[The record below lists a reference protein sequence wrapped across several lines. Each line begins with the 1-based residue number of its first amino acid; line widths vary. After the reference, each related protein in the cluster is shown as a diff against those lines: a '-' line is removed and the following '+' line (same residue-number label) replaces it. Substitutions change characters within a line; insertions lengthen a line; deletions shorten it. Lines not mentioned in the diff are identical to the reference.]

1 LGLKVNDLNQE
12 NRLPAQAGGPYLS
25 PLWNNIPA
33 IGRYPLKWYGIGGKI
48 ARKFRFIM
56 FRSIL
61 LALAGAIVLSAMLTF
76 SACHSPTTGEADTTY
91 TSMAKRRDLPT
102 FTRNPEFRTHI
113 NKEPVAEYKV
123 RTDNPL
129 NDMYFSVRLYET
141 PATMKYLAKVD
152 FEGLTGED
160 TIKLPDI
167 GLPPHP
173 VLQKG
178 PERYSCIIGLQ
189 DNNKAFRELKKVY
202 VTDKEKEL
210 KITTLKHY
218 VVTEGYRLVA
228 Q

>member
-1 LGLKVNDLNQE
+1 
-12 NRLPAQAGGPYLS
+12 
-25 PLWNNIPA
+25 
-33 IGRYPLKWYGIGGKI
+33 
-48 ARKFRFIM
+48 M

-61 LALAGAIVLSAMLTF
+61 LALAGVIVLSAMLTF
-76 SACHSPTTGEADTTY
+76 SACHSTTAGETDTTY
-91 TSMAKRRDLPT
+91 TSMAKRRDLPA

-113 NKEPVAEYKV
+113 SKEPVAEYKV

-129 NDMYFSVRLYET
+129 NDMYFSVRLYQT
-141 PATMKYLAKVD
+141 PATMKYLARVD

-178 PERYSCIIGLQ
+178 PERYSCIIGLL

-218 VVTEGYRLVA
+218 MVTEGYRLVA
-228 Q
+228 E

>member
-1 LGLKVNDLNQE
+1 LNPKKK
-12 NRLPAQAGGPYLS
+12 LPPQAKGPYPS

-48 ARKFRFIM
+48 AAKSRFNM

-76 SACHSPTTGEADTTY
+76 SACHSATTGEADTTY

-102 FTRNPEFRTHI
+102 FTRNPEFRAHI

-141 PATMKYLAKVD
+141 PMTMKYLAKVD
-152 FEGLTGED
+152 FEGLAGED

-218 VVTEGYRLVA
+218 MVTEGYRLVA

>member
-1 LGLKVNDLNQE
+1 MLLKANGLNRTKVSS
-12 NRLPAQAGGPYLS
+12 AGAKGSRPS
-25 PLWNNIPA
+25 PLWNIIPA
-33 IGRYPLKWYGIGGKI
+33 DGPYPLKWYGIGGKI
-48 ARKFRFIM
+48 ASKSRFIM
-56 FRSIL
+56 FRSTL
-61 LALAGAIVLSAMLTF
+61 LALAGAIVLSAMFTF
-76 SACHSPTTGEADTTY
+76 SACHSAATGEADTTN

-102 FTRNPEFRTHI
+102 FTRNPEFRTHV

-129 NDMYFSVRLYET
+129 NDMYFSVRLYQT
-141 PATMKYLAKVD
+141 PATMKYLARVD

-178 PERYSCIIGLQ
+178 PERYSCIIGLL

-218 VVTEGYRLVA
+218 MVTEGYRLVA
-228 Q
+228 E

>member
-1 LGLKVNDLNQE
+1 
-12 NRLPAQAGGPYLS
+12 
-25 PLWNNIPA
+25 
-33 IGRYPLKWYGIGGKI
+33 
-48 ARKFRFIM
+48 M

-61 LALAGAIVLSAMLTF
+61 LALTGAVVLSVLFTF
-76 SACHSPTTGEADTTY
+76 SACHSATTAEADTSY

-113 NKEPVAEYKV
+113 NKEAVAEYKV

-141 PATMKYLAKVD
+141 SATMKYLAKVE

-178 PERYSCIIGLQ
+178 PEKYSCIIGLQ

-218 VVTEGYRLVA
+218 VVTEGYRLVS